1 MSSRT
6 ADADGFD
13 RSGASASWRSAD
25 VTPLVCR
32 LVTERAGGQGR
43 AAAAAAAGEP
53 RAPAYP
59 ALLLHGQPGSARD
72 WEPVIDAIAGRVQTI
87 AVDRPG
93 WDGRTPPGG
102 LAVSAAAA
110 LDALDSRGIERAVIV
125 GLSFGGGVA
134 AWLAAHQQHRVAGL
148 VLVAPAAN
156 ESALVPVDRMLALPI
171 VGYLASSGMLA
182 AAGLALSV
190 GAVRKRVAARLALRD
205 DYLVSMGLRL
215 RSRRARRAF
224 SVEQRAMLRELPA
237 LERRLHGISAPTT
250 VIVGSGDTV
259 VPPAA
264 GRKLAEQIAG
274 ARLIEIA
281 AAGHRLFA
289 QHPGRIAE
297 EIVAAA
303 GRRPGRSG
311 ADAGRIISS
320 R

>member
-6 ADADGFD
+6 ADADGLD

-32 LVTERAGGQGR
+32 LVTERAGGLER
-43 AAAAAAAGEP
+43 APGAGES
-53 RAPAYP
+53 RAQTYP

-72 WEPVIDAIAGRVQTI
+72 WEPVVEAIAGRVQTV

-110 LDALDSRGIERAVIV
+110 LEALDGHGIERAVIV

-134 AWLAAHQQHRVAGL
+134 AWLAAHHQDRVAGL

-156 ESALVPVDRMLALPI
+156 EAALVPVDRLLALPI
-171 VGYLASSGMLA
+171 VGYLASSAMLA
-182 AAGLALSV
+182 AAGVALSA
-190 GAVRKRVAARLALRD
+190 GAVRQQVAARFALRD
-205 DYLVSMGLRL
+205 DYLLSMGQRL
-215 RSRRARRAF
+215 RSPQARRAF
-224 SVEQRAMLRELPA
+224 SVEQRAMPRELPV
-237 LERRLHGISAPTT
+237 LERRLDGISAPTT
-250 VIVGSGDTV
+250 VIVGTGDTV

-264 GRKLAEQIAG
+264 GRRLAEQIPG
-274 ARLIEIA
+274 ARLIEIP

-297 EIVAAA
+297 EIVDAAVGAGAA
-303 GRRPGRSG
+303 GG
-311 ADAGRIISS
+311 AAPIQTAGG
-320 R
+320 